1 MKVGSLAEIKKELT
15 FLDNKE
21 LSVLLLDLAKFSTDN
36 KAFLYFKLFEREN
49 PRLFVNF
56 VQEEIDF
63 EFQKANTRNYH
74 IAKKAIQGIRRK
86 LNKRLKLTKDKEVL
100 IELIVFFCEKM
111 ELYGFLEFRHPVIDN
126 LYKVQVG
133 KIEKLITGLHED
145 LQYDYQEKIALLKE
159 KSR

>member
-63 EFQKANTRNYH
+63 EFQKANTRHYH
-74 IAKKAIQGIRRK
+74 VAKKAVQGIRRK

>member
-15 FLDNKE
+15 FLDTKE

-49 PRLFVNF
+49 PRLFVEL
-56 VQEEIDF
+56 VQEEIDL

-74 IAKKAIQGIRRK
+74 LAKKSAQSIRRK
-86 LNKRLKLTKDKEVL
+86 LNKSLKLTKDKETL
-100 IELIVFFCEKM
+100 IELIAYFCEQFK
-111 ELYGFLEFRHPVIDN
+111 LYGFLDFRHPVIDN

-145 LQYDYQEKIALLKE
+145 LQYDYQEKVALLKE
-159 KSR
+159 NLR